1 MKFFD
6 YIFYR
11 SYIALINTKYKDN
24 AEPRSLA
31 LVTFLQGS
39 ILGGI
44 IGINL
49 KLSGFYNNVEIGNS
63 DSHKLKYLIA
73 LPLVFV
79 LWYLNERYFKK
90 KSKDNYELL
99 RRQFKNS
106 IFNKMVPFWI
116 IFVSPFILIFGIPF
130 ILSLIK

>member
-11 SYIALINTKYKDN
+11 SYIAAMKTKFKQN

-31 LVTFLQGS
+31 LVVFLQIS
-39 ILGGI
+39 ILGAI
-44 IGINL
+44 IGTIL
-49 KLSGFYNNVEIGNS
+49 KFKGFYDTVEITNS

-79 LWYLNERYFKK
+79 LWYSNERYYRK

-116 IFVSPFILIFGIPF
+116 IFLSPFILIFGIPF
-130 ILSLIK
+130 VLSLIK

>member
-6 YIFYR
+6 YIFFR
-11 SYIALINTKYKDN
+11 SYIALMKTKFKQN

-31 LVTFLQGS
+31 LVVFLQIS
-39 ILGGI
+39 ILGAI
-44 IGINL
+44 IGIIL
-49 KLSGFYNNVEIGNS
+49 KFKGFYENVEISNS

-79 LWYLNERYFKK
+79 FWNLNEKYYRK

-116 IFVSPFILIFGIPF
+116 IFLTPFIILFGIPF

>member
-6 YIFYR
+6 YIFFR
-11 SYIALINTKYKDN
+11 SYVEAMKTKFKQN
-24 AEPRSLA
+24 AEPRSIA
-31 LVTFLQGS
+31 LVSFIQSSLLFSGLM
-39 ILGGI
+39 ILSKFSGI
-44 IGINL
+44 YIHN
-49 KLSGFYNNVEIGNS
+49 FVEKENCN
-63 DSHKLKYLIA
+63 LKYLIA

-79 LWYLNERYFKK
+79 LWYMNERYYRK

-106 IFNKMVPFWI
+106 IFNKMIPFWI

>member
-6 YIFYR
+6 YIFFR
-11 SYIALINTKYKDN
+11 SYIAAMKTKFKQN

-31 LVTFLQGS
+31 LVSVIQSSFLFA
-39 ILGGI
+39 LLMI
-44 IGINL
+44 ISKFTGVYVHHYVDKENYNL
-49 KLSGFYNNVEIGNS
+49 R
-63 DSHKLKYLIA
+63 YLIA

-79 LWYLNERYFKK
+79 LWYFNERYYRK
-90 KSKDNYELL
+90 KSKNNYELL

-106 IFNKMVPFWI
+106 IFNTMVPFWI
-116 IFVSPFILIFGIPF
+116 IFISPFILIFGIPF

>member
-6 YIFYR
+6 YIFFR
-11 SYIALINTKYKDN
+11 SYISALKTKYKHN
-24 AEPRSLA
+24 AVPRSIA
-31 LVTFLQGS
+31 LVSFIQSSLLFS
-39 ILGGI
+39 VLMILSKFTGVYI
-44 IGINL
+44 HHYIDKENYNL
-49 KLSGFYNNVEIGNS
+49 R
-63 DSHKLKYLIA
+63 YLIA

-79 LWYLNERYFKK
+79 LWYLNERHYRK

-116 IFVSPFILIFGIPF
+116 IFLSPFILIFGIPF

>member
-11 SYIALINTKYKDN
+11 SYIAAMKTKYKHN
-24 AEPRSLA
+24 AEPRSIA
-31 LVTFLQGS
+31 LVAFIQSS
-39 ILGGI
+39 ILFSLLMILSKITGI
-44 IGINL
+44 YIHHYVDKENYNL
-49 KLSGFYNNVEIGNS
+49 R
-63 DSHKLKYLIA
+63 YLIA

-79 LWYLNERYFKK
+79 LWYLNERNYRK

-99 RRQFKNS
+99 RRQFENS

-116 IFVSPFILIFGIPF
+116 IFLSPFILIFGIPF

>member
-6 YIFYR
+6 YIFFR
-11 SYIALINTKYKDN
+11 SYIALMKTKYKYN

-31 LVTFLQGS
+31 LVTVIQSS
-39 ILGGI
+39 ILFSVLMILSKTTGI
-44 IGINL
+44 YIHHYVDKEN
-49 KLSGFYNNVEIGNS
+49 YNFR
-63 DSHKLKYLIA
+63 YLIG

-79 LWYLNERYFKK
+79 FWNLNERYYRK

-116 IFVSPFILIFGIPF
+116 IFLTPFIILFGIPF

>member
-11 SYIALINTKYKDN
+11 SYIAAMKTKFKQN
-24 AEPRSLA
+24 AESRSIA
-31 LVTFLQGS
+31 LVVFLQGS
-39 ILGGI
+39 ILGTI
-44 IGINL
+44 VMIAFKFN
-49 KLSGFYNNVEIGNS
+49 GFYDNVEISNT
-63 DSHKLKYLIA
+63 DSHSLGYLFA

-79 LWYLNERYFKK
+79 FWYLNERHYRK
-90 KSKDNYELL
+90 KSENNYELL

-106 IFNKMVPFWI
+106 TFNKMVPFWI
-116 IFVSPFILIFGIPF
+116 IFLSPFLLIFGIPF

>member
-11 SYIALINTKYKDN
+11 SYIAAIKTKFKQN

-31 LVTFLQGS
+31 LVVFLQIS
-39 ILGGI
+39 ILGAI
-44 IGINL
+44 IGIIL
-49 KLSGFYNNVEIGNS
+49 KFKGFYDNVEITNS

-79 LWYLNERYFKK
+79 LWYLNERYYRK
-90 KSKDNYELL
+90 KSKDDYELL

-116 IFVSPFILIFGIPF
+116 IFLSPFILIFGIPF

>member
-6 YIFYR
+6 YIFFR
-11 SYIALINTKYKDN
+11 SYVATMKTKRKNN

-31 LVTFLQGS
+31 LVVLLQIS
-39 ILGGI
+39 ILGAI
-44 IGINL
+44 MMIVF
-49 KLSGFYNNVEIGNS
+49 KLTGFYNNVEIS
-63 DSHKLKYLIA
+63 RSESHNLRYLIA

-79 LWYLNERYFKK
+79 FWYFNEKHYRK

-99 RRQFKNS
+99 RKQFKDS
-106 IFNKMVPFWI
+106 IFNNIVPFWI
-116 IFVSPFILIFGIPF
+116 IFLSPFILIFGIPF

>member
-6 YIFYR
+6 YIFFR
-11 SYIALINTKYKDN
+11 SYIALMNTKHKNN
-24 AEPRSLA
+24 AEPRSTA
-31 LVTFLQGS
+31 LVVFLQIS
-39 ILGGI
+39 ILGAI
-44 IGINL
+44 MMIAFKFI
-49 KLSGFYNNVEIGNS
+49 GFYDNVEISRNE
-63 DSHKLKYLIA
+63 SHNLRYLIT

-79 LWYLNERYFKK
+79 LWYLNERYYRK

-116 IFVSPFILIFGIPF
+116 IFLSPFILIFGIPF

>member
-6 YIFYR
+6 YIFFR
-11 SYIALINTKYKDN
+11 SYVAAMKTKFKQN

-31 LVTFLQGS
+31 LVVFLQIS
-39 ILGGI
+39 ILGAI
-44 IGINL
+44 IGIIL
-49 KLSGFYNNVEIGNS
+49 KIKGFYDNVEISNS

-79 LWYLNERYFKK
+79 LWYLNERYYRK

-106 IFNKMVPFWI
+106 IFNKLVPFWI
-116 IFVSPFILIFGIPF
+116 IFLSPFILIFGIPF
-130 ILSLIK
+130 ILSLLK